1 MSLFNPS
8 IRIATVV
15 NFLLICLA
23 NAQNTS
29 AIYLPSLNNST
40 HVGVRTFPLV
50 DKHRLD
56 PFTNFTQHREIMLS
70 LYYPAEYYP
79 SELHHGQQ
87 PSPSPNALTT
97 RYMPNATAAIY
108 DANVAQYGVPNGSFE
123 RLHTLCQTNAPIS
136 TRKSSFPL
144 ILFSPGLGNSRL
156 LYTTIAQE
164 VARNGYIVASID
176 HPYDAQVVEFP
187 DGRLVFNP
195 KFNFTGSPEA
205 VLALIN
211 ENVAVRVQDVSFLL
225 DALSSPS
232 ARHPFEIDSKKVV
245 MFGHSFGGTTAASA
259 MVNETRIA
267 GGLNFDGDFYG
278 AIVANGS
285 IVRKPFLLFE
295 AARPGVP
302 RPNWDDAWNNHFQGW
317 KLDVELFGGV
327 HGSFED
333 LPLLADILGLRAAL
347 GKAGDAVLGT
357 VPGLRGLQIMSDYVS
372 AFAEFVFSGEK
383 AERGDLVDGKNSTRY
398 PEVGVVRFARG

>member
-8 IRIATVV
+8 IMIATVIH
-15 NFLLICLA
+15 FLLFCFA
-23 NAQNTS
+23 NAQNNS
-29 AIYLPSLNNST
+29 AIYLPTLNNRT

-79 SELHHGQQ
+79 SELHHSQQ
-87 PSPSPNALTT
+87 PWSSPNPLTT
-97 RYMPNATAAIY
+97 RYMPNGTAAIY
-108 DANVAQYGVPNGSFE
+108 DASVAQYGIPNGSFE
-123 RLHTLCQTNAPIS
+123 RLYTLCQTNAPLS

-156 LYTTIAQE
+156 LYTTIVQE

-187 DGRLVFNP
+187 DGRLVFDP
-195 KFNFTGSPEA
+195 DFNLTGTPEDI
-205 VLALIN
+205 LALITK
-211 ENVAVRVQDVSFLL
+211 NVAVRVQDVSFLL
-225 DALSSPS
+225 DELSSPS
-232 ARHPFEIDSKKVV
+232 AQHPFKIDTKNVV
-245 MFGHSFGGTTAASA
+245 MFGHSLGGTTAASA

-278 AIVANGS
+278 AIAANGS
-285 IVRKPFLLFE
+285 IVRKPFLFFE

-302 RPNWDDAWNNHFQGW
+302 RPNWDDAWNSHFQGW
-317 KLDVELFGGV
+317 KLDLQLFGAV

-333 LPLLADILGLRAAL
+333 FPLLADVFGVRAAL
-347 GKAGDAVLGT
+347 GKTGEALLGT
-357 VPGLRGLQIMSDYVS
+357 VPGLKVLQIMSAYVS